1 MSSSLST
8 AGRSV
13 LLPVLGLLARHT
25 GAVCGV
31 RASFGSGVSCL
42 PQLSCAHGLTL
53 TRSGKGALGCLGTTL
68 ITSAPLECVCVLLPE
83 SPGKLLPMLSQE
95 VVSRW
100 QVNTWLSRQLLSFSR

>member
-42 PQLSCAHGLTL
+42 PQLSCALGLAL
-53 TRSGKGALGCLGTTL
+53 TRSGKGALCCLGTPL
-68 ITSAPLECVCVLLPE
+68 STSGPPLWRMECVCVCCCLRALPLGALA
-83 SPGKLLPMLSQE
+83 SSCP
-95 VVSRW
+95 
-100 QVNTWLSRQLLSFSR
+100 